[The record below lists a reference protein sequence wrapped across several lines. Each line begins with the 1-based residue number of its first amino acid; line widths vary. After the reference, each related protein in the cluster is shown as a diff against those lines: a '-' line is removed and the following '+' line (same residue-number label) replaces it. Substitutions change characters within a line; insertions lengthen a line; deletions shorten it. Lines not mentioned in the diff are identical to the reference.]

1 MPLFLEIYTIP
12 HDLPEQDLVY
22 GLRRVN
28 RGSGVTTQRC
38 AYNLTAGR
46 AWCLT
51 EAPDEA
57 TLRSAVT
64 RMEFA
69 FTLDDVRPADSSDL
83 LDRMAGVD
91 RVFDPRATSPGDV
104 GAAPRRT

>member
-1 MPLFLEIYTIP
+1 MTGARFVPPAARRAALEAAAV
-12 HDLPEQDLVY
+12 H
-22 GLRRVN
+22 LRCPVCGAPVRL
-28 RGSGVTTQRC
+28 GDTQLICGNGHGFDIARQG
-38 AYNLTAGR
+38 YVNLTAGR

-69 FTLDDVRPADSSDL
+69 FTLDDVRPA
-83 LDRMAGVD
+83 AQW
-91 RVFDPRATSPGDV
+91 
-104 GAAPRRT
+104 